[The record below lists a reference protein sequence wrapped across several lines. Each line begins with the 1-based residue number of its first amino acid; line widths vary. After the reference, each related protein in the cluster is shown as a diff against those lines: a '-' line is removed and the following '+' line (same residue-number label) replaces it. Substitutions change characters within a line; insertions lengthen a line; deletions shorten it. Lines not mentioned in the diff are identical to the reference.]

1 MTNKK
6 SFKSK
11 MIEQQV
17 NAAAVSYIT
26 GAQEQ
31 EVKEIK
37 SKRLNVLLKPSIYER
52 IDKIA
57 TMKRISVNEL
67 LNIVLDDYANT
78 NQDLINKFNETFG
91 G

>member
-37 SKRLNVLLKPSIYER
+37 SKRLNVLLKPSIYDR

-57 TMKRISVNEL
+57 TMKRMSVNEL
-67 LNIVLDDYANT
+67 INIVLDDYGNN

>member
-37 SKRLNVLLKPSIYER
+37 SKRLNVLLKPSIYDR

-57 TMKRISVNEL
+57 TMKRMSVNEL
-67 LNIVLDDYANT
+67 INIVLDDYGNN
-78 NQDLINKFNETFG
+78 NQDLINKFNETLG

>member
-67 LNIVLDDYANT
+67 LNIVLDDYANN

>member
-6 SFKSK
+6 TFKSK

-17 NAAAVSYIT
+17 NAAASYIT

-67 LNIVLDDYANT
+67 INIVLEDYGNN
-78 NQDLINKFNETFG
+78 NQDLVNKFNETFG